1 MTSPRLELVR
11 GACSASEVY
20 LGGGGWL
27 EMSSKLLPHR
37 RNMKTIVKINFS
49 SRQRNS
55 LLLWQGDHRTQH
67 YFAVALVN
75 GFLEFR

>member
-1 MTSPRLELVR
+1 
-11 GACSASEVY
+11 
-20 LGGGGWL
+20 
-27 EMSSKLLPHR
+27 
-37 RNMKTIVKINFS
+37 MKTIVRINFS